1 MTATVARSQPGDGP
15 VTFALP
21 DRGLLTVREVAAAM
35 RVSTMTVYRLIKA
48 GEMRAIR
55 VGEHFRIRESD
66 LAAYLDSRVV
76 GSSEGERSSQG
87 GRRSQGEHRDADDRG
102 SSWPGA

>member
-1 MTATVARSQPGDGP
+1 MSTTVARSQPGDGR

-66 LAAYLDSRVV
+66 LAAYLNSRVV
-76 GSSEGERSSQG
+76 GSSEGERSA
-87 GRRSQGEHRDADDRG
+87 QGEHRDADDRE